1 MSVFF
6 CCFAQFYNCSSKKH
20 ANQASPILWERLGDA
35 TMKLTERIKQHPW
48 LFGCVCGIPLI
59 AHIGVLIWI
68 ATATNYSGPNT
79 SEIPTYAWVLAFAI
93 LPVLSAIVSVAMT
106 WFLAWCTGTAK
117 YANTPLA
124 RLYGFVFAV
133 PWILLFGYLGFFAF
147 AMGLGSPPAP
157 TSMTQFFNRISYH
170 HFSTVRRLRWRHRH
184 LRPTLRTCSHPG
196 AENQSPVI

>member
-1 MSVFF
+1 
-6 CCFAQFYNCSSKKH
+6 
-20 ANQASPILWERLGDA
+20 
-35 TMKLTERIKQHPW
+35 MKLTERIKQHPW
-48 LFGCVCGIPLI
+48 LFGGVCGIPLI

-106 WFLAWCTGTAK
+106 WFLFWCTGTAK

-157 TSMTQFFNRISYH
+157 TSMTQFFNRIGLILVQFPIITLVLFAICAGTTSI
-170 HFSTVRRLRWRHRH
+170 FALFCELVRTRVLKTN
-184 LRPTLRTCSHPG
+184 L
-196 AENQSPVI
+196 Q